1 MRITESDIRRI
12 IKNVVNE
19 NSGYVTGLAPS
30 ERTELVD
37 DVINRINEHGMRYID
52 ALKDLNSEFPVEKYK
67 RQERIKR
74 KDFELPKG
82 VRVQSSYFSED

>member
-19 NSGYVTGLAPS
+19 NDGYVTGLAPS

>member
-19 NSGYVTGLAPS
+19 NDGYVTGLAPS
-30 ERTELVD
+30 ERTEL
-37 DVINRINEHGMRYID
+37 
-52 ALKDLNSEFPVEKYK
+52 
-67 RQERIKR
+67 
-74 KDFELPKG
+74 KG